1 MALKVSNLRAMK
13 STHMKILKTCIS
25 LPIPSIT
32 NLLNKNNMKM
42 FLQPNFYRSRARR
55 HDMVVEKG
63 LWVQRQNSARSA
75 PASCHP
81 IILFQPTVMANSALL
96 HFMRDSV
103 RLELTNHFGPTL
115 KGRIFFTWR
124 FSDIKISKP
133 PYRDR

>member
-96 HFMRDSV
+96 LPYSKDFVISPVSRHFPYSKV
-103 RLELTNHFGPTL
+103 SKNSKTTNPLE
-115 KGRIFFTWR
+115 
-124 FSDIKISKP
+124 
-133 PYRDR
+133 